1 MNPTALDPTLPLAA
15 APGAIGIGYE
25 GQDAETLVG
34 RLRALGVETLVDVR
48 LTPISRKK
56 GLSKTALSA
65 ALENAGI
72 DYLHRRAL
80 GNPKHN
86 RPGFAA
92 GGEAKAA
99 AIAVFRALLDEPA
112 AVDALEEIR
121 KLAQERLVALLCFE
135 ADESCCHRQVI
146 LEALAGS

>member
-1 MNPTALDPTLPLAA
+1 MTPTALEPTLPLTVM
-15 APGAIGIGYE
+15 PGAIGIGYE
-25 GQDAETLVG
+25 GHDAETLVD
-34 RLRALGVETLVDVR
+34 RLHAVGVETLVDVR

-65 ALENAGI
+65 ALGEAGI

-92 GGEAKAA
+92 GGEAKAS
-99 AIAVFRALLDEPA
+99 AIATFRALLDEPA
-112 AVDALEEIR
+112 ATDALEEIR
-121 KLAQERLVALLCFE
+121 ELAQKRLVALLCFE

-146 LEALAGS
+146 LQTLAAS